1 MRGVGFI
8 LAIVSRGKQ
17 RLEGAEREKAF
28 WSPQRHGFMKMW
40 ESEGPELWGS
50 ERASTGGYF
59 PCMGEEE
66 LRGEGQTL
74 G

>member
-28 WSPQRHGFMKMW
+28 WSPQRHGFMKMR

-50 ERASTGGYF
+50 ERASTGG
-59 PCMGEEE
+59 
-66 LRGEGQTL
+66 
-74 G
+74 

>member
-17 RLEGAEREKAF
+17 RLEGPERGKAF
-28 WSPQRHGFMKMW
+28 WSPQKHGFMKMR

-50 ERASTGGYF
+50 ERASTGG
-59 PCMGEEE
+59 
-66 LRGEGQTL
+66 
-74 G
+74 